1 MDISL
6 ILFLFTERYN
16 VICVIICII
25 HNNVNRTN
33 ILFSEI
39 SLPPRP
45 LPPPLF
51 QKKIKRL
58 DCNVIQ
64 CKRIYHRG
72 LLQNFIAI

>member
-39 SLPPRP
+39 SLTT
-45 LPPPLF
+45 
-51 QKKIKRL
+51 KILLIALKVNL
-58 DCNVIQ
+58 DSYKVLVDSFTLNYIT
-64 CKRIYHRG
+64 I
-72 LLQNFIAI
+72 

>member
-39 SLPPRP
+39 SLPRRP

-51 QKKIKRL
+51 QKKNKTIRL
-58 DCNVIQ
+58 
-64 CKRIYHRG
+64 
-72 LLQNFIAI
+72 